1 MKSKT
6 LLLPIAVSLLFSGSY
21 IAAKFTVSDLGPL
34 TTSFLRYTAALVFL
48 SVLLIRQKSDLLI
61 SKRDVPRFIGLGL
74 TGIVGYH
81 VFFLLAIRHTAVANT
96 AIINALSPV
105 ITGVA
110 AALILGERLR
120 KSNYAGIALAFLG
133 VVILLIRG
141 SWNNLASLAI
151 NTGDAFMLLAV
162 LSWTMYTLLVK
173 TLCGRY
179 SGLTITFYAS
189 LFGTAVLMPLGLMEG
204 AVGQIQSISRTSV
217 WAILYMGVGASG
229 LGYLLY
235 NLSVRNIGPTKTSSV
250 VYSLVQIAV
259 AILAFLIFGNPL
271 TPAMILSMA
280 LIISGL
286 RLALR

>member
-1 MKSKT
+1 MKSKA
-6 LLLPIAVSLLFSGSY
+6 LLLPVAVSLLFSGSY

-34 TTSFLRYTAALVFL
+34 TTSFLRYAAALVFL
-48 SVLLIRQKSDLLI
+48 CMLLVRQKSALHIRKQDI
-61 SKRDVPRFIGLGL
+61 PRFIGLGL
-74 TGIVGYH
+74 SGIVGYH

-96 AIINALSPV
+96 AIINASSPV
-105 ITGVA
+105 ITGTA

-120 KSNYAGIALAFLG
+120 RSNYAGIALAFLG
-133 VVILLIRG
+133 VVILLTRG
-141 SWNNLASLAI
+141 SWSNLSSLAI

-162 LSWTMYTLLVK
+162 LSWTVYALLVK
-173 TLCGRY
+173 ILCGRY

-189 LFGTAVLMPLGLMEG
+189 LFGAAALLPLGLAEG
-204 AVGQIQSISRTSV
+204 AAGQIASISAASF
-217 WAILYMGVGASG
+217 WAILYMGLGASG

-235 NLSVRNIGPTKTSSV
+235 NLSIRNIGPTQTASV

-271 TPAMILSMA
+271 TPVMILSMV